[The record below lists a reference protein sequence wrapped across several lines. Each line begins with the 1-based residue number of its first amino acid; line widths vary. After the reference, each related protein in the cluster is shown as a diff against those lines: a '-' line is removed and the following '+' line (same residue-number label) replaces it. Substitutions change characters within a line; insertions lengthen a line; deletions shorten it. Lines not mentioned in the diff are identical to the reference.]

1 MTSIYRFAGP
11 ALLAVVAPVVV
22 SAACSSG
29 TGSTPGSNAGTIPT
43 GQGAT
48 TTPTST
54 STAPS
59 TNSTPAS
66 TVGGQSD
73 DSGSPPPDTTGD
85 ATTGSGTTGTTTGTG
100 TSTGTSTSD
109 AAPVSTSPPV
119 TPVPAQDSGAATT
132 LAAWG
137 TPTAGGPTGTGLTAS
152 VTVDTSTTVGN
163 IGADFIGF
171 SYEKTHITNDSLN
184 STNTDL
190 VGLYKLLGSP
200 VMRLGADDVD
210 NCNWG
215 GTGTAPT
222 AASGPPFS
230 KSVTTGMVDDL
241 CAFLGATGTKIL
253 YGVNFHSDNVTASA
267 AEAAYAMGKCGS
279 SIIGFEI
286 GNEINRYGSWSSLQ
300 SEWESFATA
309 ITATAGANLVG
320 PVAGGGDALSLS
332 TPFAADESVKFGSK
346 LVLLTQH
353 YYAGTAGQTTAT
365 VARLQTPDPDPATSQ
380 DGLVG
385 TSSTMD
391 KAATTNKIPD
401 AWRMGEVNTFSGHGQ
416 QGISDA
422 LIAGLWSLDLM
433 FVVAENGGSGV
444 NFHGGE
450 EGMDGSRDFY
460 YEPIEELDG
469 VVQQVHP
476 VYYGML
482 MFVLAGTGPMV
493 STTVTTTN
501 PYFTSYAIK
510 ANGFVSVVLDNKNAT
525 SGVNATVNL
534 GSAVTSASAIYLEGT
549 PAGDL
554 TAAAGDVT
562 VGGSLVS
569 NAGAWTSTGTYTQ
582 STSGSSVTVYI
593 PPAAAALVR
602 VIQ

>member
-11 ALLAVVAPVVV
+11 ALLAVVAPVAL

-29 TGSTPGSNAGTIPT
+29 TGSSGNGAGVLPPGDTSTAATSTATTPTATS
-43 GQGAT
+43 GAT
-48 TTPTST
+48 TSSPVSSPSGTST
-54 STAPS
+54 SGTTS
-59 TNSTPAS
+59 QTPDAS
-66 TVGGQSD
+66 T
-73 DSGSPPPDTTGD
+73 
-85 ATTGSGTTGTTTGTG
+85 TG
-100 TSTGTSTSD
+100 TSTPDAGNGAGTGTGD
-109 AAPVSTSPPV
+109 AAPVMTSTPPV
-119 TPVPAQDSGAATT
+119 MPVPAQDSGAATT

-137 TPTAGGPTGTGLTAS
+137 TPTAGGPTGTGLAAT
-152 VTVDTSTTVGN
+152 VTVDTATTVGN

-184 STNTDL
+184 STNTNL

-230 KSVTTGMVDDL
+230 KSITTGMVDDI

-267 AEAAYAMGKCGS
+267 AEAAYVMSKCPA

-286 GNEINRYGSWSSLQ
+286 GNEINRYGSWASLQ
-300 SEWESFATA
+300 TEWESFATA
-309 ITATAGANLVG
+309 IVATPGANLIG

-353 YYAGTAGQTTAT
+353 YYAGTANTTTAT
-365 VARLQTPDPDPATSQ
+365 TIRLQTPDPDPATSQ
-380 DGLVG
+380 AGLVG
-385 TSSTMD
+385 TSSAMD

-450 EGMDGSRDFY
+450 EGMDGSRNFY

-582 STSGSSVTVYI
+582 TTSGSSVTVYI

-602 VIQ
+602 VMQ